1 MAGDLGLVDVVG
13 DLCAQGSITADDVLT
28 LRRTVYAD
36 GVCSEA
42 EAESV
47 FRLNDACAN
56 RDPAWHAFYVEVL
69 TDFFV
74 RQSTPK
80 GYVGEAQAERLIERV
95 TGDGRIDRLSELE
108 LLINILRRA
117 TACPERLVLFVLD
130 AVRASILTPDTAVY
144 GADRVAGAITSGDV
158 AILRQAVHGPASEG
172 SITVTRREAEL
183 LFDLNDATRGQPNAP
198 EWQDFF
204 VRAIANHLMFPRSA
218 PKVAEAGEAMR
229 QEEWL
234 AERRGTGGMLWGIAR
249 ALGRRDVPFEAAWR
263 DADLLRRNR
272 AREQAE
278 VEARRTSEAMAREAV
293 DAGECAWLADRIG
306 RDGVLDDNER
316 ALLAFLKANSPHIDP
331 SLSEVMA
338 RAGV

>member
-13 DLCAQGSITADDVLT
+13 DLCAKGCITADDVLT

-47 FRLNDACAN
+47 FRLNDACPD
-56 RDPAWHAFYVEVL
+56 RDPDWHTFYVEVL
-69 TDFFV
+69 TDYFV

-80 GYVGEAQAERLIERV
+80 GYVSEAQADRLIDRV
-95 TGDGRIDRLSELE
+95 TGDGRVDRLSELE
-108 LLINILRRA
+108 LLVNILRRA

-130 AVRASILTPDTAVY
+130 AVRDSILTPDAALY
-144 GADRVAGAITSGDV
+144 GADRQPGTITSGDV
-158 AILRQAVHGPASEG
+158 AILREAVHGPAGEG

-183 LFDLNDATRGQPNAP
+183 LFELNDATRGQPSAP

-204 VRAIANHLMFPRSA
+204 VRAVANHLMFPRPA
-218 PKVAEAGEAMR
+218 PQIVDAGEAMR
-229 QEEWL
+229 REAWL
-234 AERRGTGGMLWGIAR
+234 EERRGAGGLLWGIAR

-263 DADLLRRNR
+263 DADVLRRNR
-272 AREQAE
+272 ARELAE
-278 VEARRTSEAMAREAV
+278 AEARRTSEAMAREAV
-293 DAGECAWLADRIG
+293 DAGECAWLAGRIG

-316 ALLAFLKANSPHIDP
+316 ALLAFIRANSPHIDP
-331 SLSEVMA
+331 SLNDAMA